1 MVTPSVTLGEGVN
14 CSLAEG
20 GTENNFSGGVM
31 DKGKL
36 KGIREFILLRSR
48 FLSIQRFDLSISSA
62 KKIM

>member
-1 MVTPSVTLGEGVN
+1 
-14 CSLAEG
+14 
-20 GTENNFSGGVM
+20 M

-62 KKIM
+62 KKDNVNISLDYKILKILFAKPLTI